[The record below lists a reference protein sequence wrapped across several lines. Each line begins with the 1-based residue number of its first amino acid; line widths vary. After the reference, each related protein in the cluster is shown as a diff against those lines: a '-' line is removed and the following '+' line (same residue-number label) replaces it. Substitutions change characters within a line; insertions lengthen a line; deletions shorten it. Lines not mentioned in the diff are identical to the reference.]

1 MSGWGYIIGISTLAS
16 PQRFFNARNLPTR
29 SAWMLTSLVSTS
41 ITANIW
47 KLTFSP
53 ADSRCSGQSTEILR
67 TKSKTPG
74 NNQGTFLRTVSL
86 GIPYPIIRYF
96 YFAGMIGI
104 TLLPRDGDKTLLRAP
119 SAEGQRK
126 VDLKVY
132 FNRNMAKSPC
142 TCLCNFL
149 PSVFLIFFL
158 YIKNFHSIGMSN
170 SLIDSQ
176 VVLSSERYLERLTC

>member
-1 MSGWGYIIGISTLAS
+1 
-16 PQRFFNARNLPTR
+16 
-29 SAWMLTSLVSTS
+29 
-41 ITANIW
+41 
-47 KLTFSP
+47 
-53 ADSRCSGQSTEILR
+53 
-67 TKSKTPG
+67 
-74 NNQGTFLRTVSL
+74 
-86 GIPYPIIRYF
+86 
-96 YFAGMIGI
+96 MIGI

-176 VVLSSERYLERLTC
+176 VVLSSERYLERLTCWEEKILIYNQSSHFISIPLTFSNSPLTFLTYVDLFFVTHAFTSISVSFKFSYHS